1 MSTIER
7 LSIQGIRSFG
17 GNAGDNQMISFTS
30 PVTLILGEN
39 GCGKTTVIECLKY
52 ALTGEC
58 PPGSDR
64 GKNFVHDPKIFNLT
78 DVLGQIKLEVRNVQG
93 ARLSICRS
101 MKLGMRRGKITFETL
116 DATLNYLNDDGDGKK
131 AIDSISKRCADVDLV
146 MSQFMGVSKAI
157 INNVLLCHQEDSS
170 WPLDEPKKL
179 KEKFDAIFGIS
190 EYNKALER
198 IIKMRKEEMDI
209 LKIKEADLRLEQHLK
224 VEMEDKTM
232 SLQKCQEKAK
242 SIEEQC
248 KQCEEEMAP
257 IEERL
262 QQIHKIEAEVGKYQ
276 AQKVELQTK
285 QKNCQDQMN
294 NLKKK
299 IKTMFEGTL
308 EELDSEIG
316 NFGQK
321 MTEKR
326 TERREMEGKLN
337 SVKKEEKSLQ
347 NRHNDVDKK
356 RVVAI
361 QQKQKEDDAKKKR
374 ADKLKAIGQQMNIT
388 IPEDLGDTTEE
399 VAKILE
405 EIKGVLATEQGKI
418 NETISQHD
426 AEDQEIQTKIDQLR
440 VEVAKLQESVGNLTK
455 QKKAYEKESEQTEK
469 KILEIEKSTQQ
480 LKVVSAKLK
489 ETEDCYEET
498 SSKFNQEEL
507 RENIKKDKE
516 AIKKLDADFRSV
528 DERLTFL
535 NSISKLVAELNLK
548 EQELENREQ
557 EVRKVKSKHSGN
569 FRKIFEEGKVVE
581 SNFQRHVKV
590 TYEKSRRHIK
600 ELNNKINGLKLKEQR
615 FEIKRKTLK
624 DELQKAEKELEDC
637 KETIFEKCRST
648 PYEELLTRS
657 KTLLSKHQLELGAQ
671 KSAEAFYKQYLQKIE
686 DEPYCPLC
694 QKDMTTSEASGLTSE
709 LNDKIVDLPQNIDR
723 LEKLIKE
730 EQKKHDA
737 LLQLKPVID
746 KVAKLEQD
754 IPKRKE
760 DMKKLQDDLAECSK
774 EIECIQAQLA
784 DPTAN
789 MDLANSMM
797 GDMSLLDEA
806 IKQVTKSKDD
816 IAKLKNKFPKEKD
829 SENENTSID
838 EVQAQKT
845 AISTELEEKRKTL
858 EQNQQYYEKNMDA
871 LNKLRD
877 LKNTLKDQQVKLQ
890 EGIQN
895 LPQLQERQ
903 TELSQLL
910 VALVTEMQDNQGKVG
925 PIKSQLSATIKEKSQ
940 QKDSNRVKVNQML
953 MKLDTFKRMDQDVQ
967 RLHAE
972 VLDYEKLTLDH
983 KLKTFE
989 ESLKISKEE
998 LQKLADN
1005 IAEMT
1010 TKVEGIKQELANQ
1023 ESADRDLKDNRDL
1036 KILQQ
1041 KSEDLKVKYDALI
1054 EELGKLD
1061 FSNVSKEKKELTS
1074 KRDKITVRK
1083 GELLGQSGEVKHQI
1097 RKLEKELASPKY
1109 RNSLMNYRRI
1119 YYEVEVTR
1127 KMVNDLGQHRVALE
1141 WALMQFHTEKMREI
1155 NRLIRE
1161 YWRLIYRGNDIDY
1174 IQIQTEEGK
1183 DASSL
1188 DKRRNYNYR
1197 VIQSKNNSE
1206 IEMRGRCSAGQRV
1219 LASLIIRM
1227 ALAETFSS
1235 NCGVLALDEPTTN
1248 LDRNNILSLCDAL
1261 NRIVEERQTQSNF
1274 MLIIITH
1281 DEAFISTLGK
1291 VKSYNRVF
1299 RNDEC
1304 KSVIRRVKVA

>member
-7 LSIQGIRSFG
+7 LTIQGIRSFG
-17 GNAGDNQMISFTS
+17 GNAGDSQMISFTS

-64 GKNFVHDPKIFNLT
+64 GKYFVHDPKIFGLT

-101 MKLGMRRGKITFETL
+101 MKLGIRRGKVSFETL
-116 DATLNYLNDDGDGKK
+116 DATLNYLTDGDGKK
-131 AIDSISKRCADVDLV
+131 TNESISKRCADVDLV
-146 MSQFMGVSKAI
+146 VSQFMGVSKAI

-190 EYNKALER
+190 EYNKALDR
-198 IIKMRKEEMDI
+198 IIKMRKEELDI
-209 LKIKEADLRLEQHLK
+209 LKVKEADLRLEEHLK
-224 VEMEDKTM
+224 VEMEEKTL

-242 SIEEQC
+242 TIEEQC
-248 KQCEEEMAP
+248 KQCEEEIAP

-262 QQIHKIEAEVGKYQ
+262 QQIHKIETEMGKLQ

-308 EELDSEIG
+308 EELDTEIG
-316 NFGQK
+316 NFGQR
-321 MTEKR
+321 MSEKR
-326 TERREMEGKLN
+326 LERREVEGKLN
-337 SVKKEEKSLQ
+337 SIKKEEKSLQ

-356 RVVAI
+356 HGLAI
-361 QQKQKEDDAKKKR
+361 QQKQKENDCKEKR
-374 ADKLKAIGQQMNIT
+374 ADKIKALAQQMNLT
-388 IPEDLGDTTEE
+388 IPEVLGENEE
-399 VAKILE
+399 EINKILE
-405 EIKGVLATEQGKI
+405 DIQGVLNTEQTKI

-426 AEDQEIQTKIDQLR
+426 AEDQERQTKIDQLR
-440 VEVAKLQESVGNLTK
+440 VEVTKLQESVVTLNK
-455 QKKAYEKESEQTEK
+455 QKKAYEKETEQNEK

-480 LKVVSAKLK
+480 LKVVTAKLK

-498 SSKFNQEEL
+498 SAKFNQNEL
-507 RENIKKDKE
+507 REQIQADKG
-516 AIKKLDADFRSV
+516 AIKDLETRFRKV

-548 EQELENREQ
+548 EQELDNREK
-557 EVRKVKSKHSGN
+557 EVQRVKSKHSGN

-581 SNFQRHVKV
+581 ANYQRHVKV
-590 TYEKSRRHIK
+590 SYEKAKRQIK
-600 ELNNKINGLKLKEQR
+600 EYNNKINALKLKEQR
-615 FEIKRKTLK
+615 FEIKRKSLK
-624 DELQKAEKELEDC
+624 EEMQKAEKELEDC
-637 KETIFEKCRST
+637 KETIFEKCRNT
-648 PYEELLTRS
+648 PYEELLTKS

-671 KSAEAFYKQYLQKIE
+671 KSAELFYKQYLQKIE

-694 QKDMTTSEASGLTSE
+694 QKDMTTTEASGLTSE
-709 LNDKIVDLPQNIDR
+709 LNDKIVDLPQNIER
-723 LEKLIKE
+723 IEKLLKE
-730 EQKKHDA
+730 EQKKYES
-737 LLQLKPVID
+737 LLQLKPTID
-746 KVAKLEQD
+746 RVEKLQQE
-754 IPKRKE
+754 IPKKKE
-760 DMKKLQDDLAECSK
+760 DLQKLQDDLSECSK
-774 EIECIQAQLA
+774 ETETIQNLLA
-784 DPTAN
+784 DPTNN
-789 MDLANSMM
+789 MELANSMM

-806 IKQVTKSKDD
+806 MKQVTRAKDD
-816 IAKLKNKFPKEKD
+816 IVKIKNKFPKDKVD
-829 SENENTSID
+829 ENETTSID

-845 AISTELEEKRKTL
+845 AISTELEEKRKQL

-877 LKNTLKDQQVKLQ
+877 LKNTLKDQQIKLQ

-903 TELSQLL
+903 TELQNLL
-910 VALVTEMQDNQGKVG
+910 VAIATEAQENQGKVG
-925 PIKSQLSATIKEKSQ
+925 PLKTQLNTAIKEKSQ
-940 QKDSNRVKVNQML
+940 NKESNRVKVNQML
-953 MKLDTFKRMDQDVQ
+953 MKLDTLKRMDQDIQ
-967 RLHAE
+967 RLHTE
-972 VLDYEKLTLDH
+972 VLDYGKLDLDH

-989 ESLKISKEE
+989 ESLKGSKEE
-998 LQKLADN
+998 LQKLADT
-1005 IAEMT
+1005 ISEMQ
-1010 TKVEGIKQELANQ
+1010 TKLEGIKQELANQ
-1023 ESADRDLKDNRDL
+1023 ETADRDLKDNRDL

-1041 KSEDLKVKYDALI
+1041 KSEELNAKYESLA
-1054 EELGKLD
+1054 EEFSKLD
-1061 FSNVSKEKKELTS
+1061 FSSVAKEKKELNA
-1074 KRDKITVRK
+1074 KREKITVRK
-1083 GELLGQSGEVKHQI
+1083 GELLGQSGEIKHQI
-1097 RKLEKELASPKY
+1097 RKLEKELSAPKY
-1109 RNSLMNYRRI
+1109 RNSLMNYKRT

-1127 KMVNDLGQHRVALE
+1127 KVANDLGQHRVALE
-1141 WALMQFHTEKMREI
+1141 WALMQFHTEKMQEI

-1183 DASSL
+1183 DASSM

-1291 VKSYNRVF
+1291 INKYNRVF

-1304 KSVIRRVKVA
+1304 KSVIRQVRVA